1 VHVAAEPP
9 PPAAVEAETPRR
21 RSTVREPA
29 PLSGSNADTSEPAAP
44 PPAAPAAE
52 PAITE
57 VDETVNA
64 AKPRRTGWWSRRFAG
79 G

>member
-1 VHVAAEPP
+1 M
-9 PPAAVEAETPRR
+9 
-21 RSTVREPA
+21 
-29 PLSGSNADTSEPAAP
+29 SGNSADTAAP
-44 PPAAPAAE
+44 PPAVPAAE